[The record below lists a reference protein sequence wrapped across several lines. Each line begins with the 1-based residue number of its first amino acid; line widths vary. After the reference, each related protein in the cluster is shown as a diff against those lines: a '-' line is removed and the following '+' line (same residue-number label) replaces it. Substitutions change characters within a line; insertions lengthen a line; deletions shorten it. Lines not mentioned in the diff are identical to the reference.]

1 MSDIEDLLNRTA
13 RSADMTP
20 SPDVV
25 ESDVRRGRAALVRRR
40 RRRAIGSS
48 IGGTVAAAA
57 IVASAIVVGSP
68 DGSGEAPTAQPDQ
81 ITAPDGSASGVALVA
96 YNGEQPE
103 GYIVERV
110 PEGWYIQEPEHPE
123 YSLTIAR
130 DGDNSHP
137 DAYEGKLTIFLL
149 TSSAQQELP
158 KGEPVKVGEYD
169 GVVDPNSG
177 EGYATLTYADDAG
190 HFVQVQSPPVLG
202 WSNERLARF
211 AEGVTATSD
220 AKAGIG

>member
-1 MSDIEDLLNRTA
+1 MSDIDNLLDQTA
-13 RSADMTP
+13 RPAAAAP
-20 SPDVV
+20 APEVV
-25 ESDVRRGRAALVRRR
+25 EADVQRGRAALVRRR

-57 IVASAIVVGSP
+57 MVATAIVVGSP
-68 DGSGEAPTAQPDQ
+68 DGSSDPPVAQPDRSTSPNAAQ
-81 ITAPDGSASGVALVA
+81 GVRLVA
-96 YNGEQPE
+96 YTGEQPE

-110 PEGWYIQEPEHPE
+110 PEGWYIQKPAHPA

-130 DGDNSHP
+130 NGDNSHP
-137 DAYEGKLTIFLL
+137 DSFTGKLTIFLL
-149 TSSAQQELP
+149 TSSVKQELP
-158 KGEPVKVGEYD
+158 DGEPVKVGEYD
-169 GVVDPNSG
+169 GVVSRDG
-177 EGYATLTYADDAG
+177 GDDYATLTYEDDAG
-190 HFVQVQSPPVLG
+190 HLVQVQSPPVLG